1 MIVLPLFGDQFDNAQ
16 RLQETGYGVRLDTY
30 KFSDDELINAIEKL
44 LSDAELKLKLGKV
57 SQRILSQNL
66 HELLADKIEQ
76 LLRKVWNTFST

>member
-76 LLRKVWNTFST
+76 LLQKV

>member
-76 LLRKVWNTFST
+76 LLQKVWNTFST